1 MLDWTSLLTTPE
13 FFQTMPVLLAQSADI
28 NITDVDTT
36 ASAGA
41 SLIQLIFFVVLYVFT
56 AFCGQKILATLNY
69 ENPVFAWIPIA
80 NLYAYLQAGEQ
91 DNPLV
96 WAIVSLIPFVGMIAL
111 IKIIPGLITICNR
124 LGKTPW
130 ILLAFLVPCLGPFI
144 VFGYLA
150 LA

>member
-1 MLDWTSLLTTPE
+1 M
-13 FFQTMPVLLAQSADI
+13 
-28 NITDVDTT
+28 
-36 ASAGA
+36 
-41 SLIQLIFFVVLYVFT
+41 QLIFFVVVYVFT
-56 AFCGQKILATLNY
+56 AFCGQKILTTLNY

-91 DNPLV
+91 ENPLV
-96 WAIVSLIPFVGMIAL
+96 WTIVSLIPCVGLIAL
-111 IKIIPGLITICNR
+111 IKIIPGWITICNK